1 MEERHQVQPLAGFK
15 HLTTHHCVTG
25 SMRHIYVFNGYEI
38 SEDLLL
44 GVGAG
49 VSFSYFHYKG
59 QPPFMGGRGM
69 PKPSMEELA
78 GQRTGVEIVPHTTS
92 SARKARETLLAILD
106 AGQPVMLQVDMGFLP
121 YFDFGGAEYHFGG
134 HAIVA
139 CGYDPETEQVLIADR
154 EEGLHPIAMADL
166 EKARGSTFKPFPPKN
181 AWWTFDFSAMRP
193 PSAAEVRQAIVEQ
206 ADLMLQ
212 PPISNIGIK
221 GIRRAAEAVPT
232 WPQSMDADALKWALF
247 NTYIFIS
254 PVGGSGGGNFRYMF
268 TRFLREA
275 AVLADN
281 PRLDAVANDF
291 AGIADAWAEV
301 GEWFHATFELPDP
314 AARMGECVAPLRAL
328 ADREAAAWA
337 RLHETVA
344 G

>member
-1 MEERHQVQPLAGFK
+1 LAGFK

-49 VSFSYFHYKG
+49 VSFSYFHFKG

-78 GQRTGVEIVPHTTS
+78 GQRTGVEIVPHTTT
-92 SARKARETLLAILD
+92 SARKAREALLALLD
-106 AGQPVMLQVDMGFLP
+106 AGQPAMLQVDMGFLP
-121 YFDFGGAEYHFGG
+121 YFDFGGEEYHFGG

-154 EEGLHPIAMADL
+154 EEGLHPVAMADL

-181 AWWTFDFSAMRP
+181 GWWTFDFSKMRP

-206 ADLMLQ
+206 AELMLQ

-221 GIRRAAEAVPT
+221 GIRKAAEAIPK
-232 WPQSMDADALKWALF
+232 WPERMDADALKWALF
-247 NTYIFIS
+247 NSYIFIS

-268 TRFLREA
+268 TRFLREVA
-275 AVLADN
+275 ILADN
-281 PRLDAVANDF
+281 PRLDAVADDF

-301 GEWFHATFELPDP
+301 GEWFRMAAELPDP

-337 RLHETVA
+337 RLREHA
-344 G
+344 